1 MTQLLVSLG
10 KFLPRQMPPGHLP
23 PGQLPSKTIAPL
35 DNYPLDH
42 YPLDNCPPDN
52 YPLDNY
58 PLDDCPPDNYPP
70 GNCPPRTIAP
80 PGQLP
85 PRQLPP
91 PPQTI
96 TPLKTPGCSYRHM
109 HIRKFHSETRQICEH
124 FSEGLQFFSQTV
136 LPTDFHI
143 FLCML
148 GVTRGK
154 FLQKMA
160 VLRFTIGPTE
170 PPF

>member
-1 MTQLLVSLG
+1 MIAPQTITPQEIALL
-10 KFLPRQMPPGHLP
+10 
-23 PGQLPSKTIAPL
+23 GQL
-35 DNYPLDH
+35 
-42 YPLDNCPPDN
+42 
-52 YPLDNY
+52 
-58 PLDDCPPDNYPP
+58 
-70 GNCPPRTIAP
+70 PPRTIA
-80 PGQLP
+80 
-85 PRQLPP
+85 
-91 PPQTI
+91 PQTI
-96 TPLKTPGCSYRHM
+96 TPLKTPGCSYHHM

-136 LPTDFHI
+136 LPPDFHI

-160 VLRFTIGPTE
+160 VLRFTIGPTK

>member
-1 MTQLLVSLG
+1 MIAPQTITPQEIALLG
-10 KFLPRQMPPGHLP
+10 QLP
-23 PGQLPSKTIAPL
+23 PGQLPP
-35 DNYPLDH
+35 
-42 YPLDNCPPDN
+42 DNC
-52 YPLDNY
+52 
-58 PLDDCPPDNYPP
+58 
-70 GNCPPRTIAP
+70 
-80 PGQLP
+80 
-85 PRQLPP
+85 

-136 LPTDFHI
+136 LPPDFHI

-170 PPF
+170 LPF